1 MRGMKRSDGSA
12 ALAVLDRNLI
22 DAQSPAP
29 LYFQLFT
36 LLNDAINRGLIPN
49 GARMPSEKE
58 ISDCFDVS
66 RITARRTLAELA
78 AKGLVVR
85 HRGKGT
91 FVQHGY
97 SPEQI
102 VAPLG
107 ALTESLG
114 DLGRDTTLTVLSKRM
129 AILPPELQQAF
140 GLAEGTKV
148 CQLVRLRSHRGR
160 PLAHYV
166 SWTPMFKASMPRKE
180 LEGAS
185 RVTLFEKYGLRIAR
199 MSRFLSA
206 EGAAPDVARAL
217 GVSSG
222 KPLLKLVRWSY
233 DAEGRLQDHLTAL
246 YNTDVFSYKVETRVG
261 LD

>member
-1 MRGMKRSDGSA
+1 MHGMKRPDGSA

-36 LLNDAINRGLIPN
+36 VLNDATHRGLIPN

-58 ISDCFDVS
+58 ISDGFEVS

-85 HRGKGT
+85 QRGKGT
-91 FVQHGY
+91 FVQHAY
-97 SPEQI
+97 SPEPI
-102 VAPLG
+102 VAQLSSI
-107 ALTESLG
+107 AESLG
-114 DLGRDTTLTVLSKRM
+114 DLGRDTTLAVLSKRM
-129 AILPPELQQAF
+129 ATPPPGLLQAF
-140 GLAEGTKV
+140 GMAPESRV

-160 PLAHYV
+160 RFAHYV
-166 SWTPMFKASMPRKE
+166 SWTPAFKASMPRRE

-185 RVTLFEKYGLRIAR
+185 RVALFERYGLRIAR
-199 MSRFLSA
+199 MERFLSA
-206 EGAAPDVARAL
+206 EGASPDVARAL
-217 GVSSG
+217 DVSSG
-222 KPLLKLVRWSY
+222 KPLLKLVRFSY
-233 DAEGRLQDHLTAL
+233 DSDGRLQDHLTAL

>member
-1 MRGMKRSDGSA
+1 MKRSDGSA

-36 LLNDAINRGLIPN
+36 VLNDAINRGLIPN

-78 AKGLVVR
+78 TKGLVVR

-97 SPEQI
+97 SSEQI

-114 DLGRDTTLTVLSKRM
+114 DLGRDTTLAVLSKRM
-129 AILPPELQQAF
+129 AMLPPELQQAF
-140 GLAEGTKV
+140 GLPEGTKV

-166 SWTPMFKASMPRKE
+166 SWTPMFKASMPRRE

>member
-1 MRGMKRSDGSA
+1 MRRPDGSA

-36 LLNDAINRGLIPN
+36 VLNDAINRGLIPN

-91 FVQHGY
+91 FVRHAY
-97 SPEQI
+97 TPEPI

-107 ALTESLG
+107 AMAESLG
-114 DLGRDTTLTVLSKRM
+114 DLGRDTTLTVLAKRM
-129 AILPPELQQAF
+129 AVPPPELQDAF
-140 GLAEGTKV
+140 GLDAGTRI

-160 PLAHYV
+160 PFAHYV
-166 SWTPMFKASMPRKE
+166 SWTPAFKASMPRRE

-185 RVTLFEKYGLRIAR
+185 RVALFEKYGLRIAR
-199 MSRFLSA
+199 MARFLSA
-206 EGAAPDVARAL
+206 EGASPDVARAL

-222 KPLLKLVRWSY
+222 KPLLKLVRFSY
-233 DAEGRLQDHLTAL
+233 DAGGRLQDHLTAL
-246 YNTDVFSYKVETRVG
+246 YNTDVFSYTVETRVG

>member
-1 MRGMKRSDGSA
+1 MRRSDGSA

-36 LLNDAINRGLIPN
+36 VLNDAINRGLIPN

-91 FVQHGY
+91 FVRHAFT
-97 SPEQI
+97 PEPI

-107 ALTESLG
+107 AIAESLG
-114 DLGRDTTLTVLSKRM
+114 DLGRDTTLTVLAKRM
-129 AILPPELQQAF
+129 APPPPELQEAF
-140 GLAEGTKV
+140 DLGEGARI
-148 CQLVRLRSHRGR
+148 CQLVRVRSHRGR
-160 PLAHYV
+160 AFAHYV
-166 SWTPMFKASMPRKE
+166 SWTPAFKASMPRRE

-185 RVTLFEKYGLRIAR
+185 RVALFEKYGLKIAR
-199 MSRFLSA
+199 MARFLSA

-217 GVSSG
+217 DVSSG
-222 KPLLKLVRWSY
+222 KPLLKLVRFSY

>member
-1 MRGMKRSDGSA
+1 MKRSNGSA

-36 LLNDAINRGLIPN
+36 VLNDAINRGLIPD

-66 RITARRTLAELA
+66 RITARRTLADLA

-97 SPEQI
+97 SPEPI
-102 VAPLG
+102 IASLG
-107 ALTESLG
+107 SMAESLG
-114 DLGRDTTLTVLSKRM
+114 DLGRDTTLAVLAKRM
-129 AILPPELQQAF
+129 ALLPPELQDAF
-140 GLAEGTKV
+140 GLAAGTRV
-148 CQLVRLRSHRGR
+148 CQLVRLRSHQGR
-160 PLAHYV
+160 PFAHYV
-166 SWTPMFKASMPRKE
+166 SWTPAFKASIPRKE

-185 RVTLFEKYGLRIAR
+185 RVTLFAKYGLKVAR
-199 MSRFLSA
+199 MERFLSA
-206 EGAAPDVARAL
+206 EGASPEVARSL
-217 GVSSG
+217 DVSSG
-222 KPLLKLVRWSY
+222 KPLLKLVRLSY
-233 DAEGRLQDHLTAL
+233 DGEGRLQDHLTAL